1 MELIVL
7 LFLFVVTA
15 FVFYWVGLRRSRP
28 HRSQDGQSAAGKGT
42 PERRRR
48 PF

>member
-28 HRSQDGQSAAGKGT
+28 QVQDGQSAAGKGT